1 MVMCISSKLDM
12 KNQNKIKQTNQIL
25 YAITDF
31 KFSMISEDLGMRQI
45 FRETFNFI
53 KYDFIFR
60 FKKKIVSYNNV
71 KLHF

>member
-31 KFSMISEDLGMRQI
+31 KFSMISEYLGMRQI

-60 FKKKIVSYNNV
+60 FKKKKCFI
-71 KLHF
+71 